1 MYNSGLV
8 AVIKCNGKILREDK
22 ETVLLPFGSEY
33 SILLKNLN
41 SKRCV
46 VSISIDGKDIL
57 NRNVLVLNSN
67 SETEIK
73 GFMDGNKVKNT
84 FKFIEK
90 TQQISNFRGD
100 RLDDG
105 FIRIEY
111 WFEREIP
118 EPIIYTNFYPTYFN
132 PTYFN
137 HEYISDPYYS
147 QDIFSTPYVYNS
159 SISSSIN
166 LSTKSFCNQN
176 ISINNEE
183 GITVK
188 GSETNQDFYN
198 VNIGPLENYSK
209 VIILKLKGTN
219 YSGKI
224 VENPI
229 TIQTK
234 KTCSTCG
241 KKSKSHMKF
250 CSNCG
255 TFLD

>member
-1 MYNSGLV
+1 MMYNTSLV
-8 AVIKCNGKILREDK
+8 AVIKCNGRILREDK
-22 ETVLLPFGSEY
+22 EIVLLPFGSEY

-41 SKRCV
+41 SKRCLV
-46 VSISIDGKDIL
+46 NISIDGQDIL
-57 NRNVLVLNSN
+57 NGNSLVLGNTKN
-67 SETEIK
+67 DCQTEIK
-73 GFMDGNKVKNT
+73 GFMNGNKVKNK

-90 TQQISNFRGD
+90 TQQISDFRGD
-100 RLDDG
+100 RIDDG

-118 EPIIYTNFYPTYFN
+118 NHIIYSNTCFPTY
-132 PTYFN
+132 YC
-137 HEYISDPYYS
+137 YS
-147 QDIFSTPYVYNS
+147 MYQDNIYYNS
-159 SISSSIN
+159 SISGSLNSSV
-166 LSTKSFCNQN
+166 SSKSFDDQNFYVNNLNNQ
-176 ISINNEE
+176 E

-198 VNIGPLENYSK
+198 VSIGPLENYSK

-219 YSGKI
+219 YSGKMI
-224 VENPI
+224 EKPI

-241 KKSKSHMKF
+241 KKSKSNMKF